1 MNNELSPQQ
10 EIFIRLRAE
19 GVSFDKIS
27 EKIEVSKPTLLKWSV
42 DYSEDITREK
52 FYYIQEMLSEYN
64 LHRKQRIEKLLKLLD
79 KVNTAFENKDLENE
93 NLLTLLKMKSELESD
108 FKNILDN
115 SYIEGDPEPEK
126 WEIEKREGMGFV
138 IRHLDRGA
146 GPGYFLSKVSLPL
159 PCVFSC
165 QMRADYP
172 AVEKKGAGFGMGMAR
187 VHEKLDAWP
196 PDRRKMRWT
205 GSCLGIEKGAKSCGF
220 AKWDRWQMRLRKE
233 NDNVVAEV
241 RCAAEGKSP
250 GPWKSLK
257 EDYGVDVPDVDTHTA
272 LGAVGFYAKDLTCEF
287 RELELYS
294 SSRDE

>member
-79 KVNTAFENKDLENE
+79 KVNTAIENKDLENE

-126 WEIEKREGMGFV
+126 WEIEKRT
-138 IRHLDRGA
+138 
-146 GPGYFLSKVSLPL
+146 K
-159 PCVFSC
+159 
-165 QMRADYP
+165 
-172 AVEKKGAGFGMGMAR
+172 
-187 VHEKLDAWP
+187 
-196 PDRRKMRWT
+196 
-205 GSCLGIEKGAKSCGF
+205 IEI
-220 AKWDRWQMRLRKE
+220 D
-233 NDNVVAEV
+233 
-241 RCAAEGKSP
+241 
-250 GPWKSLK
+250 
-257 EDYGVDVPDVDTHTA
+257 
-272 LGAVGFYAKDLTCEF
+272 
-287 RELELYS
+287 
-294 SSRDE
+294 